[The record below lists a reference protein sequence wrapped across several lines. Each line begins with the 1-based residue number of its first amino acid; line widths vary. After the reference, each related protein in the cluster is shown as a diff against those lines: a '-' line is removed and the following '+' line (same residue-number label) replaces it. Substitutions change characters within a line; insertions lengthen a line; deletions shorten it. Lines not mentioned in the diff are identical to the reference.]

1 MHYID
6 VVSRLKGP
14 KVGDLSKRRGALPD
28 SFLLDVVLQISLFR
42 ETNYEKMGL
51 NHFCLSPLGHY
62 YKLSVYVEP

>member
-51 NHFCLSPLGHY
+51 NHF
-62 YKLSVYVEP
+62 V